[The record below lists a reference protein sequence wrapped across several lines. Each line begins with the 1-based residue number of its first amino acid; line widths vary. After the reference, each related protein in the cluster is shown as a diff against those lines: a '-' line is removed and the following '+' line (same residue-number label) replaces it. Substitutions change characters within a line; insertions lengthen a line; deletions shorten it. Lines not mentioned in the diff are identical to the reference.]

1 MHAGCLPML
10 LPTVISGVIVVQSAW
25 RILLSIVRVLLGSA
39 TSFVSTTT
47 QVCFLILLLL
57 IIALDVLF
65 RLLGNHSR
73 WDQWHPLLSTEK
85 RPLSVH
91 VRQVPSLT
99 KLELV
104 GCKGSPRWNLR
115 IGAPIR
121 RAAASHQLSS
131 HIVPTSWSVQI
142 TSVIISLGI
151 GVFGDVVCILPVK

>member
-1 MHAGCLPML
+1 ML
-10 LPTVISGVIVVQSAW
+10 LPTVIGGVIVVQSAW
-25 RILLSIVRVLLGSA
+25 RILLSIARVLMGSA
-39 TSFVSTTT
+39 TSFVSTT

-65 RLLGNHSR
+65 RLLGNYSR

-91 VRQVPSLT
+91 DRQVTSLT

-131 HIVPTSWSVQI
+131 HIVPTSYWSVHI
-142 TSVIISLGI
+142 TSVILSFGI